1 MYLSANKEHRLQV
14 NPVTDINKSD
24 AWEMASIGLGM
35 LNGNLEIKF
44 CNPCLQ
50 NLLGNPDVELT
61 GKNFLQFLDVDN
73 HLRTHI
79 TNELNQH
86 QSWQGIIHNP
96 NHALRIEIT
105 RIEVVAANGSATS
118 EVIYPLVIIDYSA
131 DYKKLRELSTAKS
144 LAEKTDKA
152 KSRFLS
158 HMSHELRTP
167 LNAILGFTQ
176 LMNIATDLSELQ
188 QDNLKE
194 IESAGNFLLTLINE
208 ILDLS
213 RIESGKIKLSEDTVY
228 LEQLLAE
235 CLTLVKPIADK
246 RNIRLECILTTER
259 QLHTDHVRL
268 KQVIL
273 NLLSNAIK
281 YNSENGLVVLYC
293 HDIDAHNIRIEIQDT
308 GPGIAHEL
316 INNIFSPFE
325 RLGVDERKI
334 EGSGIGLMISR
345 RLTRLMS
352 GKIDVLSEPGRGS
365 VFWLELPALNL
376 DVIEFQYF
384 HEAAAA
390 RIAFAAEPWDII
402 FIGENPAFAALL
414 QRMTVIRERMQ
425 LRTFAD
431 IDAART
437 SLTHMTKACV
447 FISEQIAQDLAANAD
462 NVHLPWNASLIVLK
476 DKFYSE
482 VNPAYLQLV
491 KTQLPASFK
500 LTDILKIIDNS
511 FLDGF

>member
-1 MYLSANKEHRLQV
+1 MYLSINNEHSLQV
-14 NPVTDINKSD
+14 NPTTGVSKSD
-24 AWEMASIGLGM
+24 AWELAPIGLGM
-35 LNGNLEIKF
+35 LNASLEIKF
-44 CNPCLQ
+44 GNPCLQ
-50 NLLGNPDVELT
+50 RLLGKGSDQLT
-61 GKNFLQFLDVDN
+61 GRNFLQFLDIDN

-79 TNELNQH
+79 TNELTQRR
-86 QSWQGIIHNP
+86 SWQGIIHNA

-105 RIEVVAANGSATS
+105 CTEIAAADGLTDSEVV
-118 EVIYPLVIIDYSA
+118 YPLVIIDYSA

-176 LMNIATDLSELQ
+176 LMNISADLSELQ

-194 IESAGNFLLTLINE
+194 IESAGNYLLTLINE

-235 CLTLVKPIADK
+235 CLTLVKPMADK
-246 RNIRLECILTTER
+246 KNICLECVLTTER

-281 YNSENGLVVLYC
+281 YNTENGLVILYC
-293 HDIDAHNIRIEIQDT
+293 HDVDADDIRIEIQDS
-308 GPGIAHEL
+308 GPGIAAESL
-316 INNIFSPFE
+316 NNIFSPFE
-325 RLGVDERKI
+325 RLGVDDKKI

-345 RLTRLMS
+345 RLTRLMG

-365 VFWLELPALNL
+365 VFWLDLPAISL
-376 DVIEFQYF
+376 DVVEFQYF
-384 HEAAAA
+384 HEAAASRVA
-390 RIAFAAEPWDII
+390 IASEAWHVI
-402 FIGENPAFAALL
+402 FIGDNPAFVALL
-414 QRMTVIRERMQ
+414 ERMTVIRERMQ
-425 LRTFAD
+425 LRTFTD
-431 IDAART
+431 IEQAKTNLAYL
-437 SLTHMTKACV
+437 SNACV
-447 FISEQIAQDLAANAD
+447 FISEKVAQKLTDNAG
-462 NVHLPWNASLIVLK
+462 NILLPWNVSLIVLK
-476 DKFYSE
+476 DNSYSE
-482 VNPAYLQLV
+482 TNPAYLQFV
-491 KTQLPASFK
+491 KSQLPASFK
-500 LTDILKIIDNS
+500 LADILKIIDNS
-511 FLDGF
+511 FLDEF

>member
-1 MYLSANKEHRLQV
+1 M
-14 NPVTDINKSD
+14 NPATDTSKSE
-24 AWEMASIGLGM
+24 AWELASIGLGV
-35 LNGNLEIKF
+35 LNSNLEVKL
-44 CNPCLQ
+44 CNPYLQ
-50 NLLGNPDVELT
+50 NLLSSTEQELV

-73 HLRTHI
+73 HLRSHI
-79 TNELNQH
+79 TSELSARNF
-86 QSWQGIIHNP
+86 WQGIIHST
-96 NHALRIEIT
+96 NHALRIEIK
-105 RIEVVAANGSATS
+105 RSESSLLDGDSAND
-118 EVIYPLVIIDYSA
+118 VIYPLVIIDYSA
-131 DYKKLRELSTAKS
+131 DYKKLKELSTAKS

-194 IESAGNFLLTLINE
+194 IESAGNYLLTLINE

-228 LEQLLAE
+228 LEQLLSE

-246 RNIRLECILTTER
+246 KNIQLNCVLTTER

-281 YNSENGLVVLYC
+281 YNTDNGLVVLHC
-293 HDIDAHNIRIEIQDT
+293 HDLDDHNIRIEIQDS
-308 GPGIAHEL
+308 GPGIAPEL
-316 INNIFSPFE
+316 LCNIFSPFE
-325 RLGVDERKI
+325 LLGVDDKKV

-345 RLTRLMS
+345 RLTKLMS
-352 GKIDVLSEPGRGS
+352 GKIDVLSEPGHGS
-365 VFWLELPALNL
+365 VFWLELPSVSL
-376 DVIEFQYF
+376 DTVEFQYF
-384 HEAAAA
+384 HEAAAS
-390 RIAFAAEPWDII
+390 RVPFHPEP
-402 FIGENPAFAALL
+402 FQVSYIGEDTSFAALL
-414 QRMTVIRERMQ
+414 QRLVKIRERIQ
-425 LRTFAD
+425 IRTFNNMDEATAG
-431 IDAART
+431 ISFT
-437 SLTHMTKACV
+437 SRACV
-447 FISEQIAQDLAANAD
+447 FISEAIAHELAKHAD
-462 NVHLPWNASLIVLK
+462 TIHLPWNLSLIVVK
-476 DKFYSE
+476 EKNYSE
-482 VNPAYLQLV
+482 NNPSYTQLV
-491 KTQLPASFK
+491 KMQLPDSFK